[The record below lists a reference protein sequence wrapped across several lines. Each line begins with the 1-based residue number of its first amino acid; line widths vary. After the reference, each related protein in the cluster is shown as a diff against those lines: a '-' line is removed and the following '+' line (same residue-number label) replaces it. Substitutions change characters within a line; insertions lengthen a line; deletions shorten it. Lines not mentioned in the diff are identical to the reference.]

1 MPALFQAEIRPARV
15 FRNVVEAL
23 KEVVTEL
30 HLECTENDIIVQAMD
45 SSHVSLVSLLLSAE
59 GFLAYR
65 CEKRMSLGI
74 NVANLVKILK
84 CAGNDDTIQ
93 LSAEDGGDVLK
104 IKLSDQN
111 ESRVSDFAM
120 KLMEIEGLQLGIP
133 QQEYKASVEMPSS
146 EFTRVIRDITSL
158 GDTAHITVAKS
169 GVTFAVN
176 GDIGS
181 VNLHMKATSNELT
194 APTPLNPT
202 GTKKEEEEKV
212 KAEPKVKPE
221 PGTERNVNIKQED
234 GAKSGE
240 KRTRIHDDDDF
251 DAKKPKKAEKVQ
263 VPKGVKVVCEDTVSL
278 QFALRYLA
286 MFTKAGTCGETVRL
300 RMAKD
305 VPLQVEFDIEG
316 SKREGEDTPR
326 LGVIRYYLAPKV
338 GDEDAGAGAAA
349 DDNNE

>member
-15 FRNVVEAL
+15 FRNIVEAL
-23 KEVVTEL
+23 KEVVAEL
-30 HLECTENDIIVQAMD
+30 HLECTDTDIIVQAMD
-45 SSHVSLVSLLLSAE
+45 SSHVSLVSLRLAAE

-65 CEKRMSLGI
+65 CEKSMTLGV

-104 IKLSDQN
+104 IKLSDPN

-158 GDTAHITVAKS
+158 GDTAHISVAKS
-169 GVTFAVN
+169 GVNFAVN

-181 VNLHMKATSNELT
+181 VNLHMKATSNDAPLVPT
-194 APTPLNPT
+194 A
-202 GTKKEEEEKV
+202 TKKEEQEEK
-212 KAEPKVKPE
+212 KVKPE

-234 GAKSGE
+234 GAKPGE
-240 KRTRIHDDDDF
+240 KRKKIDDDDEF

-286 MFTKAGTCGETVRL
+286 MFTKAGACGETVRL

-316 SKREGEDTPR
+316 SKRDGEDTPS

-338 GDEDAGAGAAA
+338 GDDDAAAGGAAA
-349 DDNNE
+349 DDNE

>member
-1 MPALFQAEIRPARV
+1 MPGLFQAEIRPARV
-15 FRNVVEAL
+15 FRNIVEAL
-23 KEVVTEL
+23 KEVVAEL
-30 HLECTENDIIVQAMD
+30 HLECTDTDIIVQAMD
-45 SSHVSLVSLLLSAE
+45 SSHVSLVSLRLAAE

-65 CEKRMSLGI
+65 CEKSMTLGV

-104 IKLSDQN
+104 IRLSDQN
-111 ESRVSDFAM
+111 ENRVSDFAM

-146 EFTRVIRDITSL
+146 EFTRVIRDIASL
-158 GDTAHITVAKS
+158 GDTAHISVAKS
-169 GVTFAVN
+169 GVTFSVS

-181 VNLHMKATSNELT
+181 VNLHMKATSGDLPELN
-194 APTPLNPT
+194 APTAA
-202 GTKKEEEEKV
+202 KKEEKDVKEEK
-212 KAEPKVKPE
+212 KVKPE
-221 PGTERNVNIKQED
+221 PGTERNVNIKQEE
-234 GAKSGE
+234 GVKPAAE
-240 KRTRIHDDDDF
+240 KRKRIDDDDDI
-251 DAKKPKKAEKVQ
+251 DAKKTKKTEKVQ
-263 VPKGVKVVCEDTVSL
+263 VPKGVKVVCEDTVNL

-286 MFTKAGTCGETVRL
+286 MFTKAASCGEIVRL

-316 SKREGEDTPR
+316 AKRDAEDCPP

-338 GDEDAGAGAAA
+338 GDDDAAAGGAA
-349 DDNNE
+349 DENNE

>member
-15 FRNVVEAL
+15 FRNVIEAL

-30 HLECTENDIIVQAMD
+30 HLECTETDIIVQAMD

-65 CEKRMSLGI
+65 CEKSMSLGV

-133 QQEYKASVEMPSS
+133 QQEYKASVEMPSA

-158 GDTAHITVAKS
+158 GDTAHISVAKS
-169 GVTFAVN
+169 GVNFAVN

-181 VNLHMKATSNELT
+181 VNLHMKATSGEPT
-194 APTPLNPT
+194 APTPLNAT
-202 GTKKEEEEKV
+202 GTKKEEEEK
-212 KAEPKVKPE
+212 KVKPE
-221 PGTERNVNIKQED
+221 PGTERNVNVTVKQED
-234 GAKSGE
+234 GAKPGE

-286 MFTKAGTCGETVRL
+286 MFTKAGSCGEVVRL

-338 GDEDAGAGAAA
+338 GDDDAGAGDAAA
-349 DDNNE
+349 ETNE

>member
-15 FRNVVEAL
+15 FRNIVEAL
-23 KEVVTEL
+23 KEVVAEL
-30 HLECTENDIIVQAMD
+30 HLECTDTDIIVQAMD
-45 SSHVSLVSLLLSAE
+45 SSHVSLVSLRLAAE

-65 CEKRMSLGI
+65 CEKSMTLGV

-104 IKLSDQN
+104 IRLSDQN
-111 ESRVSDFAM
+111 ENRVSDFAM

-146 EFTRVIRDITSL
+146 EFTRVIRDIASL
-158 GDTAHITVAKS
+158 GDTAHISVNKS
-169 GVTFAVN
+169 GVTFAVS

-181 VNLHMKATSNELT
+181 VNLHMKATSGDV
-194 APTPLNPT
+194 PLNPT
-202 GTKKEEEEKV
+202 ATKKEEKEVKEEKKV
-212 KAEPKVKPE
+212 KAE
-221 PGTERNVNIKQED
+221 PGTERNVNIKQEE
-234 GAKSGE
+234 GAKPAAE
-240 KRTRIHDDDDF
+240 KRKKIDDDDDL
-251 DAKKPKKAEKVQ
+251 DAKKPKKTEKVQ

-286 MFTKAGTCGETVRL
+286 MFTKAGSCGELVRL

-316 SKREGEDTPR
+316 AKRDTEDCPP

-338 GDEDAGAGAAA
+338 GDEDAAAGGAA
-349 DDNNE
+349 DENNE

>member
-15 FRNVVEAL
+15 LRNIVEAL
-23 KEVVTEL
+23 KEVVAEL
-30 HLECTENDIIVQAMD
+30 HLECTDTDIIVQAMD
-45 SSHVSLVSLLLSAE
+45 SSHVSLVSLRLAAE

-65 CEKRMSLGI
+65 CEKSMTLGI

-133 QQEYKASVEMPSS
+133 QQEYKASVEMPSA

-158 GDTAHITVAKS
+158 GDTAHISVAKS
-169 GVTFAVN
+169 GVNFAVS

-181 VNLHMKATSNELT
+181 VNLHMKASSADAPLAAHVPT
-194 APTPLNPT
+194 A
-202 GTKKEEEEKV
+202 TKKEEEVKEEK
-212 KAEPKVKPE
+212 KVKPE

-234 GAKSGE
+234 GVKPVAGE
-240 KRTRIHDDDDF
+240 KRKKIDDDDEL
-251 DAKKPKKAEKVQ
+251 DAKKPKKADKVL

-286 MFTKAGTCGETVRL
+286 MFTKAGSCGETVRL

-316 SKREGEDTPR
+316 AKRDGEDTPN

-338 GDEDAGAGAAA
+338 GDEDGAAGAAA
-349 DDNNE
+349 DNE